1 MNDTSLIISI
11 LRGFQALVSRR
22 CIVSS
27 VIHILSFSGN
37 ANLIRVCKMW
47 KELLEDYERKDRL
60 VDAK

>member
-11 LRGFQALVSRR
+11 LRGISRR